1 VLNATK
7 QAVIDLGK
15 MPVHTVPD
23 DIFVFAPNLEA
34 VNIEVGALEPNVASL
49 KIAIENE
56 LKAFINDYLDLGQS
70 LTNNQ
75 IISVIQSTVDAQGNT
90 PKTFVLLSAPLII
103 GSSGLVTFGGV
114 TWS

>member
-1 VLNATK
+1 
-7 QAVIDLGK
+7 
-15 MPVHTVPD
+15 MPAHTVSE
-23 DIFVFAPNLEA
+23 DIFVFAPDLQPI
-34 VNIEVGALEPNVASL
+34 NISIGSLNPNIASL
-49 KIAIENE
+49 KLAIENE

-90 PKTFVLLSAPLII
+90 PKTFALLSAQLVID
-103 GSSGLVTFGGV
+103 SSSLVTFGGV